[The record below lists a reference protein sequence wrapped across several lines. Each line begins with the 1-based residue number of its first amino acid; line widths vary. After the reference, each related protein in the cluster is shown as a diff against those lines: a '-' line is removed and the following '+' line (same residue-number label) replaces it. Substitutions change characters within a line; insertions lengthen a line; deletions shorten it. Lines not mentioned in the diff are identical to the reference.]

1 MRVSEKWL
9 REWVDPRVDTAALA
23 HRLTMAGLEVDA
35 VEPVAGEFTGVV
47 VAMIRDCRPH
57 PEADKLRICEVDD
70 GGDGVSIVCGAAN
83 ARAGLRVPLA
93 RVGAELPGG
102 LTIKATKL
110 RGEPSHGMLCSAA
123 ELGLAESADGLLELP
138 ADAPVGRDL
147 RDVLELD
154 DHAIE
159 IDLTPNRGDC
169 LSVVGLAREIG
180 ALYGVPV
187 CELDPEPEVATHG
200 HGVAVTVKDPA
211 ACPRYLSRTIRGID
225 PAAESPLWL
234 RERLRRSGLRDH
246 GAVVD
251 ITNYVLLELGQPLHA
266 FDAAR
271 LSGGLTVRRAAAGE
285 SLALLNEQTVELDAE
300 TLVIADDAGP
310 VAMAGIMGGADSA
323 VGDETTDIVL
333 ECAFFNPEAVAGRA
347 RRFGL
352 HTDSSHR
359 YERGVDPAITRLAME
374 RVTALIRQIAGGQAG
389 PVVEVDEPSHL
400 PSREPIPLRRDRIE
414 ELLGLAVEDELV
426 IGGLGR
432 LGAREQQQMDGWL
445 VVPPTHRFDLHR
457 EEDLVEEV
465 ARLVGYDH
473 LPSALPEAPMV
484 AAEASEARIP
494 LTRLRRRLAA
504 RDFHE
509 AITYSFVEPG
519 LQERVDPDAGALALA
534 NPISSELG
542 AMRTSLWPGLIQAAQ
557 YNRQRQ
563 RNRIRL
569 FETGLRFRR
578 RVGEGAIMDDLEQTP
593 MVAALATGPAVPE
606 QWGEAGRAADFFDLK
621 AELETLIE
629 ATGAAE
635 AFAFEAAEHPGLH
648 PGQSARVWRD
658 GHPVGW
664 LGTLHPAIAE
674 ELDFTDPVVLFELE
688 SAALTTARCP
698 AYRAPSRYPAIRRD
712 LAVVVDEA
720 VTAEALLAVV
730 REAAGP
736 LLRDSRV
743 FDVYRGKGVDSGRKS
758 LAVGL
763 TLQDDSRTL
772 IDADVEEIVSRVV
785 ADLARRLDAVLRD

>member
-9 REWVDPRVDTAALA
+9 REWVDPRVETAELA

-35 VEPVAGEFTGVV
+35 VEPVAGAFSGVV
-47 VAMIRDCRPH
+47 VAAIRECRPH
-57 PEADKLRICEVDD
+57 PEADKLQICTVDD
-70 GGDGVSIVCGAAN
+70 GEDELTIVCGAAN

-102 LTIKATKL
+102 MIIKATRL
-110 RGEPSHGMLCSAA
+110 RGEPSHGMLCSAV
-123 ELGLAESADGLLELP
+123 ELGLAESAEGLLELP
-138 ADAPVGRDL
+138 ADAPVGTDL
-147 RDVLELD
+147 RDYLDLD

-187 CELDPEPEVATHG
+187 GELEPAPVAAAHEDE
-200 HGVAVTVKDPA
+200 VAVTVAEPA
-211 ACPRYLSRTIRGID
+211 ACPRYLARVVRGID

-234 RERLRRSGLRDH
+234 RERLRRSGLRAH

-271 LSGGLTVRRAAAGE
+271 LQGGLTVRRAAAGE
-285 SLALLNEQTVELDAE
+285 SLELINEQTVALDPE
-300 TLVIADDAGP
+300 TLVIADETGP
-310 VAMAGIMGGADSA
+310 VAMAGIMGGTGTA
-323 VGDETTDIVL
+323 VGDETTDLVL
-333 ECAFFNPEAVAGRA
+333 ECAFFQPEAVAGRA

-359 YERGVDPAITRLAME
+359 FERGVDPAITRLAME
-374 RVTALIRQIAGGQAG
+374 RVTALIQRIAGGEAG
-389 PVVEVDEPSHL
+389 PVVEVDAPAERPE
-400 PSREPIPLRRDRIE
+400 REPIALRRDRIE
-414 ELLGLAVEDELV
+414 ELLGLAVEDER
-426 IGGLGR
+426 IIDGLGR

-445 VVPPTHRFDLHR
+445 VVPPSHRFDLHR
-457 EEDLVEEV
+457 EEDLVEEI

-484 AAEASEARIP
+484 AAEAPETRIP
-494 LTRLRRRLAA
+494 LSRLRRRLAA

-509 AITYSFVEPG
+509 AITYSFVAPE
-519 LQERVDPDAGALALA
+519 LQERVDPEARALALA
-534 NPISSELG
+534 NPISSDLG
-542 AMRTSLWPGLIQAAQ
+542 AMRTSLWPGLIQAARH
-557 YNRQRQ
+557 NRQRQ

-578 RVGEGAIMDDLEQTP
+578 RGERDAIMADLEQTP
-593 MVAALATGPAVPE
+593 MVAALGTGPVVPE
-606 QWGEAGRAADFFDLK
+606 QWGEAGRAQDFFDLK

-635 AFAFEAAEHPGLH
+635 EFAFEAAEHPGLH

-658 GHPVGW
+658 GRPVGW
-664 LGTLHPAIAE
+664 LGTLHPAIAG
-674 ELDFTDPVVLFELE
+674 ELDFTDPVVLFEVE
-688 SAALTTARCP
+688 SAALTTARSP
-698 AYRAPSRYPAIRRD
+698 GYRAPSRYPAIRRD

-720 VTAEALLAVV
+720 VTAEALLTVV

-736 LLRDSRV
+736 LLRDCRV

-758 LAVGL
+758 IAVGL

-772 IDADVEEIVSRVV
+772 TDADVEDIVSRVV
-785 ADLARRLDAVLRD
+785 AELARRLDAVLRD